1 MKKLIVAL
9 CLIGAAVSSPVL
21 AWNHGYQGPAY
32 YNNGY
37 YNNGYYNNRYY
48 NNRYNNNY
56 WVAPAIAGVAVGVLA
71 ANSYYTPPP
80 VVYVQPPPTYY
91 VQQPAPATQGPLN
104 PPPFG
109 YHWQQILDGGCNCY
123 RWAILQD

>member
-9 CLIGAAVSSPVL
+9 CLIGATVSSPVL
-21 AWNHGYQGPAY
+21 AWNNGYRGGYRGPAY

-37 YNNGYYNNRYY
+37 YNNGYY
-48 NNRYNNNY
+48 NRYNNNY
-56 WVAPAIAGVAVGVLA
+56 WVAPAIAGVAVGALA
-71 ANSYYTPPP
+71 ANAYYTPPP

-91 VQQPAPATQGPLN
+91 VQQPAPANQGPAN